1 MLEAFKKLFKTEED
15 VDSYTAGRADISD
28 EMKATIEAV
37 SHMKPQQDMDA
48 SEEDKKGDEE
58 GADKTPGNNEQIH

>member
-15 VDSYTAGRADISD
+15 VGSYTAGKTDISD
-28 EMKATIEAV
+28 GTKAILEAMK
-37 SHMKPQQDMDA
+37 SQQDMDA